1 MCVFVCVCICVF
13 TYMYVHICVCIFYSI
28 FIILLLL
35 YCVVLVLWTF
45 HEMCKFEL
53 ICGLQSALM
62 VRFMARL
69 TDGCDIPK
77 SSALQ
82 SCIFPV
88 AKYRSVAK
96 HFISG
101 LIGLFQ
107 LVGDVIASRTNSTT
121 SFIPSRFSLYLFI
134 KSRSS
139 IVSNTFSLAAIF
151 RFFVNRS
158 SFALSEKNE
167 ES

>member
-1 MCVFVCVCICVF
+1 MSLI
-13 TYMYVHICVCIFYSI
+13 
-28 FIILLLL
+28 
-35 YCVVLVLWTF
+35 
-45 HEMCKFEL
+45 KFEL

-62 VRFMARL
+62 VWFMTRL

-77 SSALQ
+77 SSAFK

-101 LIGLFQ
+101 LIGLFL

-121 SFIPSRFSLYLFI
+121 SFIPSRFSLYLLI
-134 KSRSS
+134 NSQSS
-139 IVSNTFSLAAIF
+139 IVSKTFRLAAIF
-151 RFFVNRS
+151 RFFVNWS
-158 SFALSEKNE
+158 Y
-167 ES
+167 